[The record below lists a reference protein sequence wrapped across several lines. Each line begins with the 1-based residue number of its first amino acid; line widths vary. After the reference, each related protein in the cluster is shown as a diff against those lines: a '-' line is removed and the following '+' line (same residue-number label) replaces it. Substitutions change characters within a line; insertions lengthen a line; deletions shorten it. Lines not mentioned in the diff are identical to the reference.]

1 MGSGEVSVLEKM
13 LCEECKVEVGERMIK
28 LHRKVEHFGDK
39 LEESEDIIINSKG
52 VKSLGKRYTI
62 NRCLINVFGASV
74 TFPFSKNCHLVNR
87 GFK

>member
-52 VKSLGKRYTI
+52 VSP
-62 NRCLINVFGASV
+62 N
-74 TFPFSKNCHLVNR
+74 
-87 GFK
+87 